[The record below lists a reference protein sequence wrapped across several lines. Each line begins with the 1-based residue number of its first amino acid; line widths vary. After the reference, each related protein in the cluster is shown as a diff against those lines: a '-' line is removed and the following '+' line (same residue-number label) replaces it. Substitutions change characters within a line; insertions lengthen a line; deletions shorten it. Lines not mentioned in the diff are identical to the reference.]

1 MRIKAL
7 NLVVSTLLLLLL
19 VAGCGQKQSS
29 EEQTENQNQ
38 NQNTATQ
45 TTNEPGGGQSRSSSS
60 APALQKR
67 PAEKPAA
74 AVVVPEGTVIAVRLG
89 EAVGSKIS
97 ESGQSFDATLA
108 EPVYVNQKIV
118 VPKGANAR
126 GTVVEAVPLGRFKGG
141 AKLELRLDS
150 VSVGDKSYNVET
162 AAVSRATKGKGKRTA
177 TFIGGGA
184 GVGALIGG
192 LAGGGKGAAI
202 GAAAGAGAGTAG
214 AAFTGNKN
222 ILFPAESVL
231 SFKLLRSL
239 EVK

>member
-7 NLVVSTLLLLLL
+7 NLLISTLLLLLL

-38 NQNTATQ
+38 DAATQ

-60 APALQKR
+60 APALQR
-67 PAEKPAA
+67 RSAEKPAT
-74 AVVVPEGTVIAVRLG
+74 AVVVPEGTVVAVRLG

-97 ESGQSFDATLA
+97 ESGQNFDATVA

-118 VPKGANAR
+118 IPKGANAR

-150 VSVGDKSYNVET
+150 VSVGDKSFNVET
-162 AAVSRATKGKGKRTA
+162 ASVNRATKGKGKRTA